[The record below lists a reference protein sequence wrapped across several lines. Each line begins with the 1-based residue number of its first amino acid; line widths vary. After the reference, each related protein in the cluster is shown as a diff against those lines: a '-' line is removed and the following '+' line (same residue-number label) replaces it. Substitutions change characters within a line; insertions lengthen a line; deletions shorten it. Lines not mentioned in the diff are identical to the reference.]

1 MRFSDCQVSTKTV
14 MAYTNVTFNL
24 RNIFDG
30 LPVVEIPES
39 EYKVKKKSGVPNIK
53 TVKAP
58 EGSIVS
64 LRHGNEF
71 RGIVTNPEAAKNKTT
86 KKYFL
91 NQVTCILS
99 VDGKNLHIM
108 IFRGNF
114 KIPGCRTEE
123 QVKKTVDTLW
133 NYIASIED
141 SFELKEGETRPRFFL
156 ETVMT
161 NVDFTFGFTVDREVL
176 NTVMNSQ
183 KYEDKVRISRFEPT
197 TNTQVNVRIRSCL
210 PDDFAYEVM
219 CFREGTKRWRYKI
232 EYEKENKY
240 IKRRKQKKH
249 TTFMVFSSSKTIV
262 SGKHKESMEAAFDT
276 FYKIVMENRDIIE
289 DKFPEEKQP
298 KKRAPAQKTSGKIKF
313 VKE

>member
-1 MRFSDCQVSTKTV
+1 MKFSDCQVSTKTV

-24 RNIFDG
+24 RNVFDG

-39 EYKVKKKSGVPNIK
+39 EYKVRKKTGIPNIK

-71 RGIVTNPEAAKNKTT
+71 RGIVTNPKAAENKTT

-91 NQVTCILS
+91 NQVTCIIS
-99 VDGKNLHIM
+99 IEGKNLHIM

-123 QVKKTVDTLW
+123 QVKKAVDILW
-133 NYIASIED
+133 NYIASIDE

-161 NVDFTFGFTVDREVL
+161 NVDFTFGFTIDRQVL
-176 NTVMNSQ
+176 NTVMNSE

-197 TNTQVNVRIRSCL
+197 TDTQVNIRIRSSL
-210 PDDFAYEVM
+210 PKDFAYEVM
-219 CFREGTKRWRYKI
+219 CFREGTKKWRYSI
-232 EYEKENKY
+232 EHETENKY
-240 IKRRKQKKH
+240 TKRRKPKKH

-276 FYKIVMENRDIIE
+276 FYQIIMENRDVIE
-289 DKFPEEKQP
+289 DIFPEEKQP
-298 KKRAPAQKTSGKIKF
+298 KKKVAAKKTSEKIKF
-313 VKE
+313 VKQ